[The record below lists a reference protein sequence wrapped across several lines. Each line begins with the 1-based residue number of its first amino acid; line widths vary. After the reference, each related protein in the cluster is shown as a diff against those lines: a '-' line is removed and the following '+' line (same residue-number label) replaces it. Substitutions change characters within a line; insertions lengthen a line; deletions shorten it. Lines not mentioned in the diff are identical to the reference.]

1 MRKPA
6 QFFVASVLAGFTL
19 VCLSAS
25 AAAQEKNDGP
35 ASKPVVCFSPAEAV

>member
-6 QFFVASVLAGFTL
+6 QFFVASILAGFTL

-25 AAAQEKNDGP
+25 AAAQEPNDGP
-35 ASKPVVCFSPAEAV
+35 APKPVALVSRTAAA

>member
-6 QFFVASVLAGFTL
+6 QFFVASVLAGVTL

-25 AAAQEKNDGP
+25 AATQVQNDGP
-35 ASKPVVCFSPAEAV
+35 VPKPVACVSPAATV

>member
-25 AAAQEKNDGP
+25 AAAQDNWP
-35 ASKPVVCFSPAEAV
+35 ASKPAAYFSAAAAV

>member
-25 AAAQEKNDGP
+25 AAAQEQNNLP
-35 ASKPVVCFSPAEAV
+35 APKPVVCVSPAAVA

>member
-6 QFFVASVLAGFTL
+6 QFIIASLLAGFTL

-25 AAAQEKNDGP
+25 AAAKENEWP
-35 ASKPVVCFSPAEAV
+35 APKQVESLNPAQAA

>member
-1 MRKPA
+1 MRKPT

-25 AAAQEKNDGP
+25 AAAQEPNDGP
-35 ASKPVVCFSPAEAV
+35 ASKPVACVSPVAAV

>member
-6 QFFVASVLAGFTL
+6 KFFIASVLAGFTL

-25 AAAQEKNDGP
+25 ATALEQNDWP
-35 ASKPVVCFSPAEAV
+35 ASKPVACFSPAGAA

>member
-1 MRKPA
+1 MRKPG

-25 AAAQEKNDGP
+25 TAAQKPNDWP
-35 ASKPVVCFSPAEAV
+35 APKPVACVSPAATT

>member
-6 QFFVASVLAGFTL
+6 QFFVASVLAGLTF

-25 AAAQEKNDGP
+25 AAAKEQNEWP
-35 ASKPVVCFSPAEAV
+35 VSKPVACVSSAATA

>member
-6 QFFVASVLAGFTL
+6 QVFVASVLAGFTL

-25 AAAQEKNDGP
+25 AAAQKPNDWP
-35 ASKPVVCFSPAEAV
+35 AAKSVTSASAAVAV

>member
-6 QFFVASVLAGFTL
+6 QFFVASILAGFTL

-25 AAAQEKNDGP
+25 AAAQKPDEGP
-35 ASKPVVCFSPAEAV
+35 ASKFLVCFGPAEAT